1 MIPQELLDMLFC
13 PACRSEGKQIKID
26 HPRPNW
32 LVCPD
37 CGRKYPIV
45 DDIPVML
52 IPTGDKW
59 QPAALA
65 DLPETPALD

>member
-1 MIPQELLDMLFC
+1 
-13 PACRSEGKQIKID
+13 
-26 HPRPNW
+26 
-32 LVCPD
+32 
-37 CGRKYPIV
+37 V

-65 DLPETPALD
+65 DLPETPKLD